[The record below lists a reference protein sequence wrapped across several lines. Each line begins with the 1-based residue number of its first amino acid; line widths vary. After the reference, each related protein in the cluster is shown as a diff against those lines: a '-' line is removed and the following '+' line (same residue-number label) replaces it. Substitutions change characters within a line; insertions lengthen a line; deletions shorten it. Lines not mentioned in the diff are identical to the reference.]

1 MPLHPRACI
10 PATPER
16 SRKHAAADTRID
28 PATHAGNAETDV
40 TSKSSGGS
48 GLTPVANFPGKEIT
62 LNLELLEKLTQTF
75 GPSGY
80 EDAIRAVIREE
91 VAPLADDIYV
101 DPLGSLVAYRKGSD
115 TGQKIALAAH
125 MDEIGLMA
133 TYVDEKGFLRFTS
146 IGGGVR
152 AANCIGNR
160 VRFANGTP
168 GVIYL
173 ERREDNAR
181 MPDLHHLYIDVGATS
196 REDCPVPIGEPGQFV
211 GPLTR
216 QDNRLVSKTMDD
228 RVGCYV
234 LIEVLRQLR
243 KTPHNSYFIFS
254 TQEEITLAG
263 ARTSAFRID
272 PDIAIAIDVTATGD
286 TPKSLPMAVE
296 LGKGPAVKVKDSGM
310 MAHPMVREMLVNAA
324 KKADIPYQLEILTAG
339 STDASAMQITR
350 AGVPSGCLSI
360 PCRYIHS
367 PSETIDV
374 ADVEHAITLLF
385 TMLNSVE

>member
-1 MPLHPRACI
+1 M
-10 PATPER
+10 
-16 SRKHAAADTRID
+16 
-28 PATHAGNAETDV
+28 
-40 TSKSSGGS
+40 
-48 GLTPVANFPGKEIT
+48 
-62 LNLELLEKLTQTF
+62 NLELLEKLTQTF

-80 EDAIRAVIREE
+80 EDTIRAVIREE
-91 VAPLADDIYV
+91 VAPLADDMYV
-101 DPLGSLVAYRKGSD
+101 DPLGSLVAYRKGSG
-115 TGQKIALAAH
+115 TGRKIALAAH

-133 TYVDEKGFLRFTS
+133 TYVEESGFLRFTG

-160 VRFANGTP
+160 VRFANGIP

-173 ERREDNAR
+173 ERREDNTH

-196 REDCPVPIGEPGQFV
+196 REDCPVPVGEPGQFV

-216 QDNRLVSKTMDD
+216 QGNHLVSKTMDD

-243 KTPHNSYFIFS
+243 NVPHDTYFIFS

-263 ARTSAFRID
+263 ARTSAFRIE
-272 PDIAIAIDVTATGD
+272 PDIAIAVDVTATGD

-296 LGKGPAVKVKDSGM
+296 LGKGPAVKVKDGGM
-310 MAHPMVREMLVNAA
+310 IAHPAVREMLITAA
-324 KKADIPYQLEILTAG
+324 EKAGVPYQLEILAG
-339 STDASAMQITR
+339 GTTDASAMQVTR

-367 PSETIDV
+367 PSETIDMT
-374 ADVEHAITLLF
+374 DVEQAITLLH
-385 TMLNSVE
+385 TLLKSAE